1 MKIIN
6 NLPFGSKT
14 TVIDALNSNSS
25 DFALS
30 ANQGRVLNENH
41 EDLKQS
47 IQWGNFANNGS
58 TV

>member
-14 TVIDALNSNSS
+14 TVIDNLES
-25 DFALS
+25 DQSTFALS
-30 ANQGRVLNENH
+30 AKQGNVLNSQY

-47 IQWGNFANNGS
+47 IEWGDFTTDS
-58 TV
+58 TN